1 MTKVSGQL
9 LVLHTQILST
19 SMFACN
25 ASYTWTTVTVR
36 RTQSALPIHS
46 FDRDNLHTEPIFINT
61 RRYHIALYS
70 CIGLYKDSFPW
81 EVEISILLELLES
94 PKEFYQNLIT
104 FVFNSPCHEIPYCIE
119 TYLQ

>member
-46 FDRDNLHTEPIFINT
+46 FDRDNLHTKPIFINT

-70 CIGLYKDSFPW
+70 CIGLYG
-81 EVEISILLELLES
+81 SIFGKRDLLAIDHIMLAY
-94 PKEFYQNLIT
+94 FGVMFQIGN
-104 FVFNSPCHEIPYCIE
+104 N
-119 TYLQ
+119 